1 MKPVPH
7 DLLQKAIEFHGHL
20 GPYMVLGLRV
30 GWLARNR
37 LSAGPFDIRADVGCP
52 AKPPG
57 SCFIDG
63 VQMGSGCTLGK
74 ANLERREE
82 PDIWARFEA
91 WGRALLYRVT
101 PQGLERL
108 EDAVAGSKEV
118 EALCGQIVSG
128 RLDNLLFATDG

>member
-1 MKPVPH
+1 MKPIPQ

-37 LSAGPFDIRADVGCP
+37 LCAGPFEIRAEIGCP
-52 AKPPG
+52 PKPPG

-74 ANLERREE
+74 ANLERQTDTE
-82 PDIWARFEA
+82 IWAHFEA
-91 WGRALLYRVT
+91 QEHSLLYRVRAHSVE
-101 PQGLERL
+101 QLV
-108 EDAVAGSKEV
+108 DAVAGSQDV
-118 EALCGQIVSG
+118 EALCTEIASG
-128 RLDNLLFATDG
+128 RLDNLLFAAEA

>member
-1 MKPVPH
+1 MKPVPQ

-30 GWLARNR
+30 GWLARSR
-37 LSAGPFDIRADVGCP
+37 LRAGPFEIRARIGCP

-74 ANLERREE
+74 ANLERRTDA
-82 PDIWARFEA
+82 DIWAHFEA
-91 WGRALLYRVT
+91 RDQELSYRVRA
-101 PQGLERL
+101 QGVEKLAEAFGGA
-108 EDAVAGSKEV
+108 EDV
-118 EALCGQIVSG
+118 EALCREIASG
-128 RLDNLLFATDG
+128 RLDNLLFAAEG